1 MRGIIYIGLLAG
13 LTSAKLEDPNLHWH
27 EREKIIQE
35 INNKQSTWT
44 AHHNPRFYNQPIGI
58 AKNLCGA
65 KKMPR
70 EMLKTLPD
78 VNIININKT
87 FEELG
92 LPDEFDSATNWPQCA
107 DVIND
112 IRDQSN
118 CGCCWAFGAAEAAS
132 DRLCIATNAKIKVPL
147 SSQDMCFC
155 AEEDGCN
162 GGMLY
167 TAWERIKSDGLVT
180 GGQYQNTGPF
190 GSGWCSAFELPHCH
204 HHGPQ
209 GNDPYPDE
217 GQPGCPSVTSSPP
230 CPQSCDSDAVS
241 PHNDFDN
248 DKYGFSGTISFLQSA
263 SAIAKSIYEGGPVET
278 AFTVYSDFEN
288 YASGVYQHTSG
299 TILGGHA
306 VRIVGWGSD
315 NGVDYWKVA
324 NSWNPYWGED
334 GYFRIVRGDDDCGIE
349 SGAMAAASNAEWGKL

>member
-1 MRGIIYIGLLAG
+1 MRGIVFVGLLAG
-13 LTSAKLEDPNLHWH
+13 LIFAKLEDPNLHWH
-27 EREKIIQE
+27 EREKLIQQ
-35 INNKQSTWT
+35 INGKQSTWK
-44 AHHNPRFYNQPIGI
+44 AHHNPRFYNQPVGV

-70 EMLKTLPD
+70 EMLKKLPD
-78 VNIININKT
+78 VEFVNISQT

-92 LPDEFDSATNWPQCA
+92 LPEEFDSATNWPQCA
-107 DVIND
+107 EVIND

-132 DRLCIATNAKIKVPL
+132 DRLCISTNATYKLPL

-155 AEEDGCN
+155 AERSGCD

-167 TAWERIKSDGLVT
+167 TAWERIKADGLVT

-190 GSGWCSAFELPHCH
+190 GSGWCSAFSLPHCH

-209 GNDPYPDE
+209 GDDPYPDE
-217 GQPGCPSVTSSPP
+217 GDVGCPSVTRSPR
-230 CPQSCDSDAVS
+230 CPTTCDSAAAS

-248 DKYGFSGTISFLQSA
+248 DKYSFTGTISYLESA
-263 SAIAKSIYEGGPVET
+263 SAIASSIYSGGPVET

-288 YASGVYQHTSG
+288 YESGVYQHTSG
-299 TILGGHA
+299 SYLGGHA
-306 VRIVGWGSD
+306 VKIVGWGTD

-334 GYFRIVRGDDDCGIE
+334 GYFRIKRGDDNCGIE
-349 SGAMAAASNAEWGKL
+349 DGAMAAGTNAKWGKM